1 MLHLLFPVDYSLID
15 VFISQSEE
23 FCNRNDQFLH
33 GFPYPFRNGQ
43 FQGILGYAAHRV
55 LMACCR
61 LSVRRRR
68 VQ

>member
-15 VFISQSEE
+15 E

-61 LSVRRRR
+61 LSVRKRR